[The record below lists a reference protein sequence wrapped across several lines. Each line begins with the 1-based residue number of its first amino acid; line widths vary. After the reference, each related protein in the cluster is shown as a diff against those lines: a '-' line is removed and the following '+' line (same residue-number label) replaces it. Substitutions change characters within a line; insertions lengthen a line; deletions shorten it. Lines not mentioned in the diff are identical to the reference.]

1 MSAKH
6 LARLR
11 AQQEL
16 PPTTAGDS
24 GTESDEE
31 DAQPQQ
37 LAFNPFDLIQDD
49 EDSAAEADGD
59 AAASPP
65 QSPPQPAGVPQQQQ
79 RPKASKSAAKSHGQQ
94 KAGKA
99 ATEGRGTRTAK
110 GATTAKHGVREEA
123 DLDQLLKELDMAPGQ
138 VSTCSQSW
146 SATAACF
153 IRASGADVP
162 DTV

>member
-1 MSAKH
+1 MSVRN

-16 PPTTAGDS
+16 PPAVASDSDTA
-24 GTESDEE
+24 SDEE
-31 DAQPQQ
+31 DAHPQQ

-49 EDSAAEADGD
+49 EDSASEADAD

-65 QSPPQPAGVPQQQQ
+65 QSPPRPAAVPQQQQ
-79 RPKASKSAAKSHGQQ
+79 RQNAGNSVAKSRSQQ

-99 ATEGRGTRTAK
+99 AAGGKAGRR
-110 GATTAKHGVREEA
+110 GATAVKHGVGEEA

-138 VSTCSQSW
+138 VSTCSQSR
-146 SATAACF
+146 CLLLH
-153 IRASGADVP
+153 AS
-162 DTV
+162 TSQRS